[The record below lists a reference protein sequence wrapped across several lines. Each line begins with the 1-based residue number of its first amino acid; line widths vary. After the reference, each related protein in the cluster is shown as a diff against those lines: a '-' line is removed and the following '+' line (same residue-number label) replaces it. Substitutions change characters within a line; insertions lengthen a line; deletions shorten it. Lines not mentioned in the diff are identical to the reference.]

1 MVAMTPFLEPE
12 TGCHNARLGDMRTA
26 GKLNVLATDVEI
38 IKRKTCALI
47 VGEVALAMID
57 LGS

>member
-1 MVAMTPFLEPE
+1 MVAMAPFLEPDA
-12 TGCHNARLGDMRTA
+12 GCHNARLGGMRTA
-26 GKLNVLATDVEI
+26 GKGNVLATDVEI

-57 LGS
+57 LRS